1 MINKRGVAVWISW
14 VLVVA
19 FAALIGSLVFKWMI
33 VYVKEQTVQIEERVY
48 DESLCEDLSL
58 VVKDLCQKDQK
69 LKFKLLNNG
78 FLTVDR
84 LIFRMFDVENNPFV
98 VEQAIE
104 LSPGRTE
111 NFEVIKQ
118 GHINNLEIL
127 PVTIEN
133 NREIV
138 CQQSTASFN
147 EIKVC
152 AYE

>member
-69 LKFKLLNNG
+69 LNFKLLNNG

-111 NFEVIKQ
+111 NVEVIKQ
-118 GHINNLEIL
+118 GHINNLEII

-147 EIKVC
+147 EIEVC
-152 AYE
+152 I